1 MLLAG
6 SRIRRLARAMR
17 RPYQD
22 KEPYWLDVKAG
33 ESVVVPGNAPHA
45 VRNASTSSVRM
56 LMILDARVG
65 RFFDEIGRPVTAG
78 DQPPMPSEE
87 WVHAFAAAA
96 VRYVYWL
103 ASPGK
108 MQLSASSYSCSPAGP
123 DSAASG
129 ESGLRIVTLART
141 YNEAGLGNL
150 YFDLVVFV
158 VLTGSRIE

>member
-45 VRNASTSSVRM
+45 VRNASTSPVRM

-103 ASPGK
+103 ASPGEN
-108 MQLSASSYSCSPAGP
+108 
-123 DSAASG
+123 AAI
-129 ESGLRIVTLART
+129 GLKL
-141 YNEAGLGNL
+141 
-150 YFDLVVFV
+150 
-158 VLTGSRIE
+158 